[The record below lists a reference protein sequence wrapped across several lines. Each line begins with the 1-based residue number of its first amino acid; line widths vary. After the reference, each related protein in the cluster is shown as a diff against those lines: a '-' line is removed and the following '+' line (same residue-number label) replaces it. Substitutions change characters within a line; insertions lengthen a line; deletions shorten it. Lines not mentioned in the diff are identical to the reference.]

1 LAHEPTIFVNQN
13 FLPAFNKPTIGDSA
27 DGSARTLK
35 FELCVE
41 SRIQR
46 SSSHEL
52 LDVAIA
58 FKANV
63 SSQDSTMTA
72 VPEVT
77 AA

>member
-1 LAHEPTIFVNQN
+1 VNQN
-13 FLPAFNKPTIGDSA
+13 FLPAINKPTIGDSA

-52 LDVAIA
+52 FLDVAIA